1 MRPGFEIP
9 EELLEDYYGG
19 DASEAEEEETQT
31 EETKEANIEEEILI
45 KENEESEFFDGSHS
59 TSLAE
64 PTLRDDNSTGL
75 IGEVTLSDQH
85 FKFSTK
91 VKCR

>member
-9 EELLEDYYGG
+9 EELLEDYY
-19 DASEAEEEETQT
+19 SEAEKEEIQT
-31 EETKEANIEEEILI
+31 EEKKEAYIEDEILV
-45 KENEESEFFDGSHS
+45 KENEESELFNGSHS
-59 TSLAE
+59 TSKAE
-64 PTLRDDNSTGL
+64 PTVRDDNSTGL
-75 IGEVTLSDQH
+75 IGEVTLSNQH

>member
-19 DASEAEEEETQT
+19 GVDEAEDEGTQT
-31 EETKEANIEEEILI
+31 EVQKEADSAEEEILV
-45 KENEESEFFDGSHS
+45 KENEESGFFDESDS
-59 TSLAE
+59 TSLE
-64 PTLRDDNSTGL
+64 QPTGRDDNSTG
-75 IGEVTLSDQH
+75 EVTLSNQH
-85 FKFSTK
+85 FKFSTE

>member
-9 EELLEDYYGG
+9 EELLEDYY
-19 DASEAEEEETQT
+19 SEAEKEEIQT
-31 EETKEANIEEEILI
+31 EEKKEAYTEEEILV
-45 KENEESEFFDGSHS
+45 KENEESELFNGSHS
-59 TSLAE
+59 TSKAE
-64 PTLRDDNSTGL
+64 PTVRDDNSTGL
-75 IGEVTLSDQH
+75 IGEVTLSNQH

>member
-9 EELLEDYYGG
+9 EELLEDYY
-19 DASEAEEEETQT
+19 SEAEKEEIQT
-31 EETKEANIEEEILI
+31 EEKKEAYIEEEILV
-45 KENEESEFFDGSHS
+45 KENEESELFNGSHS
-59 TSLAE
+59 TSKAE
-64 PTLRDDNSTGL
+64 PTVRDDNSTGL
-75 IGEVTLSDQH
+75 IGEVTLSNQH